1 MKTLIIIKPDAVQ
14 RELIGEIIGR
24 FEKIGK
30 ILGLKLLLMDKKRA
44 QRLYS
49 VHEGKPF
56 YDELV
61 DYITSGP
68 VVVVVLEGE
77 NIIKIARE
85 TIGATNPENAAA
97 GTIRGDFGLDVGKNT
112 VHGSDSSKS
121 AEYEIPVFFSENEL
135 VDR

>member
-14 RELIGEIIGR
+14 RGLIGEIIGR

-30 ILGLKLLLMDKKRA
+30 ILGLKLLLMDKERA

-68 VVVVVLEGE
+68 VVVGVLDGE

-85 TIGATNPENAAA
+85 ILGATNPENAVA

-112 VHGSDSSKS
+112 VHGSDSVKS
-121 AEYEIPVFFSENEL
+121 AEYEIPIFFSENEL

>member
-14 RELIGEIIGR
+14 RGLIGEIIGR

-68 VVVVVLEGE
+68 VVVGVLDGE

-85 TIGATNPENAAA
+85 ILGATNPENAVA

-112 VHGSDSSKS
+112 VHGSDSVKS
-121 AEYEIPVFFSENEL
+121 AEYEIPIFFSENEL

>member
-68 VVVVVLEGE
+68 VVVGVLEGE